1 MIFLQETINVFWG
14 SIKVICVLCDI
25 IVKKITHSQF
35 TKSPLKNMYKI
46 YGIANCDTM
55 KKAMTWLKE
64 NDIPFEFHNY
74 KKDGLTKEKVE
85 EWLTQKPWDVLVN
98 RAGTTWKKL
107 SDEEKATDAETAT
120 ELMLKHTSIIKRP
133 IIEADNIVAVGFK
146 PDMYQ
151 EIFK

>member
-1 MIFLQETINVFWG
+1 
-14 SIKVICVLCDI
+14 
-25 IVKKITHSQF
+25 
-35 TKSPLKNMYKI
+35 MYKI

-74 KKDGLTKEKVE
+74 KKDGLTKEKVA

-107 SDEEKATDAETAT
+107 SDEEKATDAQTAT
-120 ELMLKHTSIIKRP
+120 ALMLEKTSIIKRP
-133 IIEADNIVAVGFK
+133 IIEADNIVVMGFNA
-146 PDMYQ
+146 DTYQ